1 MKMCINFLKN
11 CLMFANYSM
20 QKVTFITATVIEV
33 MVAVIY
39 VNLVKYFYDNGA
51 EKYLL
56 TYRNNEEKLLK
67 VVDNY
72 WVFICKIKKSDNTAL
87 DFFNK
92 EYTWNF
98 RDYRQGID
106 ISMSLEEVIKS
117 NNELIELNGL
127 DQYFIFFL

>member
-1 MKMCINFLKN
+1 MHQLFKELFNVCKLFDAEGHFYYCYCNGRCDLCEF
-11 CLMFANYSM
+11 S
-20 QKVTFITATVIEV
+20 
-33 MVAVIY
+33 
-39 VNLVKYFYDNGA
+39 KYFYDNGA

-87 DFFNK
+87 GFFNK

-127 DQYFIFFL
+127 DQYFIYFL